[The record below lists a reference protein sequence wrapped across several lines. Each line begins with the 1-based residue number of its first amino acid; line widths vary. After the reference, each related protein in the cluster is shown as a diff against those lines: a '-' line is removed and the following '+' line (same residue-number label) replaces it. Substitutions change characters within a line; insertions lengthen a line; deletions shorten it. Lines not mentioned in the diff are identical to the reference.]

1 MSVFKQV
8 FWTVQ
13 LKLDN
18 WSTAWSRDRGHET
31 STVGGETPCE
41 GRRESYRR
49 NERKQHEDG
58 LRMCEDH
65 HRSQHKDQSS
75 RRATELNDFFNRFD
89 QPLPPPPSP
98 QPLSPSKSLLLLIST
113 PSLPLITTD
122 LVRRQLR
129 KLWPRKTT
137 GLDKV
142 FLLLLRTCAAELGEP
157 LQQIAIK
164 TLFQFWR
171 RIGPVRRAFDNNN
184 HAHALCVCYF
194 MIMSSVQYLVS
205 QLVCV
210 CVFSDLLLSD
220 SLTAFSGNVL
230 GISIL
235 SNGGVLWNRE
245 LMNGWIWTC
254 GFSTTGQKRR
264 EFRRMSLCD
273 RRELPQCAGSR
284 DSSEML
290 FIAAH
295 RSDSD
300 IPAMDSHLLMKPS

>member
-210 CVFSDLLLSD
+210 CVCIFWPVAFWFSD
-220 SLTAFSGNVL
+220 SLFWECAWHFYIVQWRCPVEQGADEWVN
-230 GISIL
+230 
-235 SNGGVLWNRE
+235 
-245 LMNGWIWTC
+245 MNMWI
-254 GFSTTGQKRR
+254 FNYRAKKKRV
-264 EFRRMSLCD
+264 
-273 RRELPQCAGSR
+273 
-284 DSSEML
+284 
-290 FIAAH
+290 
-295 RSDSD
+295 
-300 IPAMDSHLLMKPS
+300 